1 MVVLLDSAMLTAVRV
16 SQGGPLFPC
25 SPTKLPHNQ
34 KFRTAW
40 PQACAQHANTIK
52 TWRQMIEE
60 MRGKFNCFHLLL
72 LSLKLQ
78 LSPA

>member
-1 MVVLLDSAMLTAVRV
+1 MSVRSKRYEGMGGMGSLIGARDAM
-16 SQGGPLFPC
+16 
-25 SPTKLPHNQ
+25 HNQ